1 VNMFEVRMYKNKVLA
16 VLLIGFSCQAFGK
29 ITTEEKIAS
38 CENYAETA
46 RQIMKDLSK
55 GTSEEKL
62 NDLYV
67 NKNPDYLDG
76 LRNGNFIKEAVSFKA
91 ANQEKDNLAKEFSA
105 HIYADC
111 YKYAIGKRSKL

>member
-1 VNMFEVRMYKNKVLA
+1 MYKNKFLT
-16 VLLIGFSCQAFGK
+16 VLLIGFSFQAFGK
-29 ITTEEKIAS
+29 ITTEEKIAN

-46 RQIMKDLSK
+46 KQIMKDLSN
-55 GTSEEKL
+55 GTSAEKL

-76 LRNGNFIKEAVSFKA
+76 VRNGNFIKEAVSFKA
-91 ANQEKDNLAKEFSA
+91 ANQEQANLAKEFSK

-111 YKYAIGKRSKL
+111 YKHATGKRSKL

>member
-1 VNMFEVRMYKNKVLA
+1 MYKNKVLA
-16 VLLIGFSCQAFGK
+16 VLLIGFSFQAFGK
-29 ITTEEKIAS
+29 ISTEEKIAN

-46 RQIMKDLSK
+46 KQIMKDLSM

-67 NKNPDYLDG
+67 TKNPDYLDG
-76 LRNGNFIKEAVSFKA
+76 LRNGNFIKEAISFKA
-91 ANQEKDNLAKEFSA
+91 SNQELDNVSKEFSA

-111 YKYAIGKRSKL
+111 YEYATGKRSKL